1 MSEYWHSFKVGF
13 CKVEFLC
20 YAREPNWLGLAIIL
34 SAGFVVLMSV
44 LGIIVILTSVIV
56 EKLERLF
63 GPNWYRLILSVI
75 LCLTL
80 ILWVIVV

>member
-1 MSEYWHSFKVGF
+1 MSEFWYKFIVAF

-34 SAGFVVLMSV
+34 SAGFVVLMGV
-44 LGIIVILTSVIV
+44 LGIIFILTDVIV
-56 EKLERLF
+56 KELERLL
-63 GPNWYRLILSVI
+63 GPNWYKLILSVI